1 MLRAALKKA
10 VWMILAAC
18 LLAAGCGGDVR
29 EAVLSIGEGPN
40 LPCLGVRRL
49 KITVFKD
56 EVSGKSLEV
65 FGEFYSGDGS
75 CNLLAGLPVDISGLP
90 YTNKM
95 SILVEGF
102 DSSEKRRMC
111 LGIVDQV
118 TRKQVET
125 GDLEEMTL
133 NREAVDVGGVPTYPT
148 GTLVIPSLP
157 DVESVGR
164 IETLDFILNHH
175 LQEPDKINGS
185 IVAEPSAPLGGSIL
199 VLSNVLPTPP
209 TGNNLLVV
217 ARNGGMSVGH
227 WTNESAFAVNAGD
240 IFVEVR
246 MAREQ

>member
-1 MLRAALKKA
+1 MIRVYLNRAP
-10 VWMILAAC
+10 WIILAASFFFG
-18 LLAAGCGGDVR
+18 GCGGDVH
-29 EAVLSIGEGPN
+29 EAVLSIRQGDN

-56 EVSGKSLEV
+56 EVSGKSAQV
-65 FGEFYSGDGS
+65 FGEFYNQEGN
-75 CNLLAGLPVDISGLP
+75 CNLPAGLPADISGLP
-90 YTNKM
+90 YTGKM

-111 LGIVDQV
+111 AGRIEQV
-118 TRKQVET
+118 TREQVEN
-125 GDLEEMTL
+125 GDLGEL
-133 NREAVDVGGVPTYPT
+133 ALSRESVDVGGVPTYPT

-157 DVESVGR
+157 ALESVGK
-164 IETLDFILNHH
+164 IDSLAFILNHH

-185 IVAEPSAPLGGSIL
+185 FMAEPSTPLGGSEL

-217 ARNGGMSVGH
+217 ARSSGASVGH

-240 IFVEVR
+240 VFVEVR
-246 MAREQ
+246 MAKEQ